1 MNASVVD
8 EHEGRGAASAAL
20 VLSILKLAL
29 AGAFI
34 FAGIFKLED
43 PATFEVTLIHW
54 RLFPDNSIGA
64 LTWGVP
70 LVEIVAGC
78 AYLSSRWGRLGLQV
92 LLSLTTVYTLLL
104 VVQWIR
110 GIPSDCGCFGAISAG
125 WPYYALVSRNVGL
138 IMVGIVLIAFD
149 SSQQPSTSA
158 IARGLR

>member
-34 FAGIFKLED
+34 LAGIIKLKD

-54 RLFPDNSIGA
+54 RLFPDELISP

-70 LVEIVAGC
+70 LIEIVAGWAC
-78 AYLSSRWGRLGLQV
+78 LSNRWGRLGLQV
-92 LLSLTTVYTLLL
+92 LLSLMTVYTVLL

-110 GIPSDCGCFGAISAG
+110 GIPSDCGCFGAVSAG
-125 WPYYALVSRNVGL
+125 WPYYALVFRNMGL
-138 IMVGIVLIAFD
+138 IMVGVLLIAFD
-149 SSQQPSTSA
+149 SSRQASPSS
-158 IARGLR
+158 IPRGLR